1 MPATILSRS
10 AVSTLVLVAAC
21 ACTTIETPLPTQSNT
36 EAPTILLISRE
47 DGSIVRQTVDL
58 DADICVK
65 AVDSATTTCLDEGA
79 AIFNGA
85 GVLVGYEMHQTTI
98 QLESAN

>member
-1 MPATILSRS
+1 MQPSIAFRS
-10 AVSTLVLVAAC
+10 ALCNTVLAMAC
-21 ACTTIETPLPTQSNT
+21 ACTTTEPPLLTRGQADT
-36 EAPTILLISRE
+36 PTILLVSRE
-47 DGSIVRQTVDL
+47 DGSIVRQTINL

-65 AVDSATTTCLDEGA
+65 SATSATTTCLDEGD

-98 QLESAN
+98 ELQAAE